1 MAAVLALIAVPL
13 LAAIGFFTGA
23 CRTDATLSSMFAM
36 ALFFALGAG
45 VLVGTLRLIS
55 NLEQEGDLS

>member
-23 CRTDATLSSMFAM
+23 WRTDTTLSSTFAM
-36 ALFFALGAG
+36 ALFFALGTG
-45 VLVGTLRLIS
+45 VLVGALRLIR
-55 NLEQEGDLS
+55 NLEQGDHS